1 MSISRFKILWKG
13 WLPQH
18 YRYSFAYVYTLDYS
32 SACSGFKACSYS
44 FSISSAVELRVLE
57 REPSVMFSCHIARD
71 IFKYRIVLM
80 S

>member
-1 MSISRFKILWKG
+1 MSISRSKILWKG

-32 SACSGFKACSYS
+32 SACPSFKACSYS

-57 REPSVMFSCHIARD
+57 RVSQVSCFPAISREISSNIA
-71 IFKYRIVLM
+71 
-80 S
+80 